1 MYVCMHAYMYVC
13 MHACMC
19 VSMYV
24 LMYVC
29 IYIYIYI
36 YIYVC
41 MYACMYVC
49 MHACMYECMHVCMYM
64 YVCTYVCMYVLR
76 NDWVYIVCRVYILS
90 TGHQIQVFRCTI
102 CEFEYE
108 PSIICLHVKISYS
121 MCAWIIGCPYFCMP
135 PSALY
140 RQ

>member
-1 MYVCMHAYMYVC
+1 MYVCMYACKYVCKHVCNDVCMYIYTYICMYVC
-13 MHACMC
+13 M
-19 VSMYV
+19 YV
-24 LMYVC
+24 YMLA
-29 IYIYIYI
+29 
-36 YIYVC
+36 C

-49 MHACMYECMHVCMYM
+49 ICMYVHM
-64 YVCTYVCMYVLR
+64 YVCMYVLR

-90 TGHQIQVFRCTI
+90 IGYQIQVFRRTI